1 MTCTTRSPLWANLKT
16 CTQTLILSRLLA
28 STISPADPATV
39 HPDFDPAAD
48 SRSLVFRIA
57 GRAYACA
64 VSAVREVVPLD
75 RLARLPGAP
84 VTILGLI
91 NVRGSIVTVVNA
103 AAVLHSG
110 DAVRAMNM
118 VLVVDVGARGVG
130 LAVERVADVRALRPE
145 EGYTE
150 LDVRE
155 IAARVVAI
163 SEDE

>member
-1 MTCTTRSPLWANLKT
+1 MFVTE
-16 CTQTLILSRLLA
+16 
-28 STISPADPATV
+28 D
-39 HPDFDPAAD
+39 
-48 SRSLVFRIA
+48 RSLVFRIA
-57 GRAYACA
+57 GRAYACP

-84 VTILGLI
+84 VSILGLI

-103 AAVLHSG
+103 AAVLHPNDG
-110 DAVRAMNM
+110 ARPHTM

-130 LAVERVADVRALRPE
+130 LAVERVADVRALRAE

-150 LDVRE
+150 LDVRD
-155 IAARVVAI
+155 IVTRVVAI

>member
-1 MTCTTRSPLWANLKT
+1 M
-16 CTQTLILSRLLA
+16 A
-28 STISPADPATV
+28 STISPTDASVASAGGSGFEFLTED
-39 HPDFDPAAD
+39 
-48 SRSLVFRIA
+48 RSLVFRVA
-57 GRAYACA
+57 GRAYACP

-84 VTILGLI
+84 ASILGLI

-103 AAVLHSG
+103 AALLHPNAAARPLS
-110 DAVRAMNM
+110 M

-130 LAVERVADVRALRPE
+130 LAVERVADVRALRAE

-150 LDVRE
+150 LDVRD
-155 IAARVVAI
+155 IVTRVVAI